1 MKSDQVVTGATQVF
15 KWGNGV
21 AIGHR
26 WVPEHSGP
34 HYLFCA
40 VARGR
45 DESRLLW
52 WPSPRYDE
60 SWTKMAANE
69 EDRSGKMRGTFKT

>member
-26 WVPEHSGP
+26 WVPEHSG
-34 HYLFCA
+34 HCTEKI
-40 VARGR
+40 VRARGR